1 MPSASDNPAR
11 RRLESMEDIEFTK
24 ALVFCP
30 HPDDAEFAL
39 GGSLAK
45 WTSEGK
51 ECIVCVVTNGAGGSN
66 DPKADRDWLI
76 TTREEEQRKAAAIT
90 GVSEVI
96 FLGYEDDYVEDSHEL
111 RRDMI
116 REIRRHK
123 PDLVIGPDP
132 TTWYFADRY
141 INHPDHRKVGE
152 AFLAAAYP
160 GSETLP
166 IYREELYDKGFEP
179 HKPSNVLLSF
189 STQPDYFV
197 DISDHISQKIEAI
210 LAHTSQMENM
220 DATERVPNQVKE
232 LGRFIAGAGGIE
244 GDFAEGFKAFRFR
257 KPQD

>member
-1 MPSASDNPAR
+1 
-11 RRLESMEDIEFTK
+11 MEEISFTK

-39 GGSLAK
+39 GGSLTK
-45 WTSEGK
+45 WVSEGK
-51 ECIVCVVTNGAGGSN
+51 ECLLCVVTNGAGGSN
-66 DPKADRDWLI
+66 DPSVDREWLI
-76 TTREEEQRKAAAIT
+76 TTREEEQRKAASIT

-116 REIRRHK
+116 REIRRHG

-160 GSETLP
+160 GAETLP
-166 IYREELYDKGFEP
+166 LYREELFDKGFEP
-179 HKPSNVLLSF
+179 HKPKNVLLSF
-189 STQPDYFV
+189 STNPDYFV
-197 DISDHISQKIEAI
+197 DISEHIDTKIEAI

-220 DATERVPNQVKE
+220 DATDRVPDQVRKM
-232 LGRFIAGAGGIE
+232 GRFMSGVGG
-244 GDFAEGFKAFRFR
+244 GDMEFAEGFKAFRLGR
-257 KPQD
+257 DED